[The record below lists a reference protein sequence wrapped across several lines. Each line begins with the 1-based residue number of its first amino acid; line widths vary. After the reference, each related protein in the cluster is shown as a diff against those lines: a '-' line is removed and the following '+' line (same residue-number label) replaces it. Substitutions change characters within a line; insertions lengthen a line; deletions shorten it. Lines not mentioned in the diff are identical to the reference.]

1 MDKIEAQAILS
12 AEIARLKTMSYPE
25 LQTMI
30 SAPWVFERIGESG
43 TVYQIEVEAFWD
55 QPGQAG
61 GDLRVLASID
71 DGRILTSIVPLCEDF
86 IVSPQ

>member
-1 MDKIEAQAILS
+1 
-12 AEIARLKTMSYPE
+12 MSFAE
-25 LQTMI
+25 LQAMI
-30 SAPWVFERIGESG
+30 RAPQVFERVGESG

-55 QPGQAG
+55 HPGQES

-86 IVSPQ
+86 IISS